1 LSKAARFLGAIAC
14 AALFASSCTSKLFA
28 PTVISKPLDLYAAT
42 PSQSDAKALL
52 GGGDWWTAA
61 PTFDLLPLNLSTAS
75 STVKFSIVRR
85 YQNIGT
91 SETWRLRYTQLDKAS
106 SATKVMNDIK
116 SSNGPGGGGTTGVG
130 DQALTYGLQQRSGAA
145 PYEVISLIRVGSILV
160 EATWD
165 RKDGFATNK
174 QLTTV
179 GRKLVSKLKDAIA
192 GKVHGT
198 PPPADDLAHLPP
210 RGPDI
215 TLLGAVKLPIEALA
229 LMLNATA
236 PADAVAPFR
245 DRSVSDFVYGDYALD
260 IDTHMEVQ
268 AGLFT
273 FGSAMDASD
282 LFTAIAGGAQPDA
295 NGILRAYDDT
305 TGPGQ
310 YEYFLA
316 AGTHIGLLICR
327 STLENEA
334 ASRSCE
340 KPLEAVGAAWSAS
353 LGR

>member
-1 LSKAARFLGAIAC
+1 MARFLAAIAC
-14 AALFASSCTSKLFA
+14 AAVFASSCTTKLFVT
-28 PTVISKPLDLYAAT
+28 PSISTPLDLYAAT
-42 PSQSDAKALL
+42 PTQSEAKTLL

-61 PTFDLLPLNLSTAS
+61 PTFDVLPLNLANAST
-75 STVKFSIVRR
+75 TVRFAIVRN
-85 YQNIGT
+85 YENIGT
-91 SETWRLRYTQLDKAS
+91 SETWRLRYSQLDKAS
-106 SATKVMNDIK
+106 SATKAM
-116 SSNGPGGGGTTGVG
+116 SNIQTTDGTGSGPAVG
-130 DQALTYGLQQRSGAA
+130 DQALYYGLQRSSGAA
-145 PYEVISLIRVGSILV
+145 PFEIISFIRVGSVIV
-160 EATWD
+160 SSVWA
-165 RKDGFATNK
+165 RKDAFATSG
-174 QLTTV
+174 QLKAMGT
-179 GRKLVSKLKDAIA
+179 KLVKKLKDAIA

-210 RGPDI
+210 RGPDL
-215 TLLGAVKLPIEALA
+215 TLLGAVKLPVEALA

-236 PADAVAPFR
+236 PADTVAPFR
-245 DRSVSDFVYGDYALD
+245 DRQVSDFVYGDYALD

-273 FGSAMDASD
+273 FGSATDASD

-316 AGTHIGLLICR
+316 SGTHIGLLICR

-353 LGR
+353 LGH